1 MSKSSN
7 QKLKLLYLLKILI
20 EKTDIDHTLTVP
32 DMISEL
38 NKYGI
43 NAERKS
49 IYDDIETLKTFGI
62 DILCRKS
69 KTYDYY
75 VASRSFELAELKLLS
90 DAVASSK
97 FITEKKSRELI
108 KKIGSLTS
116 NHEARQLVR
125 QIYVAGR
132 AKTINEKIYY
142 NVDIINQAI
151 GSSKQISFK
160 YFEYAI
166 DKKKRYRNDGNKYIA
181 SPYALTWD
189 DENYY
194 MISYY
199 EKYNGITHFRVD
211 KMEDI
216 EVTNLKCHNEK
227 INIVEY
233 TKKIFSM
240 FGGEEE
246 TIKIQFDNSLLG
258 VVIDRFGKE
267 TVTYK
272 VDENNFIA
280 ILTIELSPPFWG
292 WIFQFG
298 NKAKII
304 SPENVRDEFVV
315 YIDKVKETYD

>member
-1 MSKSSN
+1 M
-7 QKLKLLYLLKILI
+7 
-20 EKTDIDHTLTVP
+20 EKTDTEHTLTVP
-32 DMISEL
+32 EMIKEL

-43 NAERKS
+43 SAERKS
-49 IYDDIETLKTFGI
+49 IYSDIESLKTFGI

-75 VASRSFELAELKLLS
+75 IANRSFELAELKLLA

-116 NHEARQLVR
+116 IYESKQLNRQV
-125 QIYVAGR
+125 YVAGR
-132 AKTINEKIYY
+132 VKTTNERIYY
-142 NVDIINQAI
+142 NVDLIHQAI
-151 GSSKQISFK
+151 GISKQISFK
-160 YFEYAI
+160 YFEYSL
-166 DKKKRYRNDGNKYIA
+166 DKKKRYRNNGKRYIA

-199 EKYNGITHFRVD
+199 EKYEGITHFRVD
-211 KMEDI
+211 KMEKI
-216 EVTNLKCHNEK
+216 EITDQDCYKTD

-233 TKKIFSM
+233 TNKIFSM

-246 TIKIQFDNSLLG
+246 RVRIQFDNSLLD

-272 VDENNFIA
+272 VDENNFMA
-280 ILTIELSPPFWG
+280 ILTVELSPPFWG

-298 NKAKII
+298 NKVKII
-304 SPENVRDEFVV
+304 SPEKVREDFVK
-315 YIDKVKETYD
+315 YIDEVRGNY